1 MLVNPKVML
10 VTGAGKRIGATTA
23 QYFHQLGWNI
33 VIHYNQSEDQAKA
46 LCHSLNAGRAN
57 SVKLVQGSLSSIET
71 TEAVGE
77 LAIKAFGKLDALINN
92 ASAFYPTPI
101 GNITEND
108 WFNLVGSNMQAPLF
122 LAQYC
127 NASLQQN
134 KGVIIN
140 MVDIHATHPLKSHT
154 LYCMAKSALVTMT
167 KSLAQELAPGVRV
180 NGVAP
185 GAILWP
191 ETPLDEQDKTKILS
205 QIPLQKLGSMLDIA
219 QAIEFLIN
227 ASYVTGQIVAIDG
240 GRSIASNVKA

>member
-1 MLVNPKVML
+1 MLMNAKVML
-10 VTGAGKRIGATTA
+10 VTGGAKRIGAATV

-33 VIHYNQSEDQAKA
+33 VLHYQQSEQQAIA
-46 LCHSLNAGRAN
+46 LSNELNAGRAD
-57 SVKLVQGSLSSIET
+57 SVKLVQGSLSSIKD
-71 TEAVGE
+71 TEVVAQK
-77 LAIKAFGKLDALINN
+77 AIEAFGKLDALINN

-101 GNITEND
+101 GTISEND

-127 NASLQQN
+127 HATLQQN

-140 MVDIHATHPLKSHT
+140 MVDIHASHPLRSHT

-167 KSLAQELAPGVRV
+167 KSLAQELAPQVRV

-191 ETPLDEQDKTKILS
+191 ENPLAEEDKANILK

-219 QAIEFLIN
+219 HAIEFLIN
-227 ASYVTGQIVAIDG
+227 ASYVTGQIIAIDG
-240 GRSIASNVKA
+240 GRSIASNTKA